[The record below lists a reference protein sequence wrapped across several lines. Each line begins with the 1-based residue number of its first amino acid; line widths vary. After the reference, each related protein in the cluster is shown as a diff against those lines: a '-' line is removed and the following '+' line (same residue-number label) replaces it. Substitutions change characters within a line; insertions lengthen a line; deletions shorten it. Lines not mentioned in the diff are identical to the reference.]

1 MNARAPGSRPL
12 GLALAL
18 LAATAAV
25 AADPEAVGQVKK
37 AAGTAYLIREGTR
50 LPARVG
56 DPVRPGDAIETG
68 PDGSIGVTLADNTMI
83 SAGPDTRMTLEEYR
97 FDSASLQGNLL
108 ADLQQGTLAVVSGD
122 LQKVGPDA
130 VHVRTPRAILG
141 VRGTEF
147 LVRADGEKK
156 KKKKGLD
163 QEHEEKKEERP

>member
-1 MNARAPGSRPL
+1 MNVPAPGPRVL

-18 LAATAAV
+18 LATTATVASDPGAA
-25 AADPEAVGQVKK
+25 GQVKK
-37 AAGTAYLIREGTR
+37 ATGAAYLVREGTR

-83 SAGPDTRMTLEEYR
+83 SAGPDTHMTLEEYR

-122 LQKVGPDA
+122 LQKVAPDA
-130 VHVRTPRAILG
+130 VQVRTPRAILG

-147 LVRADGEKK
+147 LVRADAEKK
-156 KKKKGLD
+156 KKKELD
-163 QEHEEKKEERP
+163 KKHEKKETKK